1 MERCRVW
8 LKRFNGV
15 AFTGG
20 MRFASDV
27 TLERGLTR
35 LFPDPAALPGEGL
48 GGQPI
53 PPGHRAV
60 LPAQRVAAVS

>member
-1 MERCRVW
+1 MVFCAQEPAVPLTCRVW
-8 LKRFNGV
+8 LKRFSGV

-35 LFPDPAALPGEGL
+35 LLL
-48 GGQPI
+48 GSCRI
-53 PPGHRAV
+53 KKKKEMKMSSR
-60 LPAQRVAAVS
+60 

>member
-1 MERCRVW
+1 MDRCRVW

-20 MRFASDV
+20 MRLARDV

-35 LFPDPAALPGEGL
+35 LLLGSSASLAGLLAGGTSRLQFALL
-48 GGQPI
+48 TV
-53 PPGHRAV
+53 R
-60 LPAQRVAAVS
+60 